1 MRNDPIKV
9 LLVEDHSIAQKVEL
23 EVLKQLNCAVDAANN
38 GVNALEFLSKN
49 KYDIVFMDLGLP
61 DIDGLTLTE
70 TIRRS
75 GGKNA
80 SIPIVALTVY
90 SDNEYKN
97 RAIWVG
103 MNDFIAKPLTTENC
117 EKALRTYVTSNVADK
132 HSPDDTKP

>member
-1 MRNDPIKV
+1 MNKGPIKA
-9 LLVEDHSIAQKVEL
+9 LLVEDHSIAQKIEL
-23 EVLKQLNCAVDAANN
+23 EVLKQLNCSVDAANN
-38 GVNALEFLSKN
+38 GVNALDLLTKN

-70 TIRRS
+70 TIRKS

-80 SIPIVALTVY
+80 LIPVIALTVY

-103 MNDFIAKPLTTENC
+103 MNDFIAKPLTIENC
-117 EKALRTYVTSNVADK
+117 ERVLKTYASQNV
-132 HSPDDTKP
+132 

>member
-1 MRNDPIKV
+1 MRNVLIRV
-9 LLVEDHSIAQKVEL
+9 LLVEDHSIAQKIEI
-23 EVLKQLNCAVDAANN
+23 EVLKELNCSVDAANN
-38 GVNALEFLSKN
+38 GVQALELLTKN
-49 KYDIVFMDLGLP
+49 KYEIIFMDLGLP

-70 TIRRS
+70 TIRRT

-80 SIPIVALTVY
+80 LIPIIALTVY

-117 EKALRTYVTSNVADK
+117 RKALKTYVSSTETD
-132 HSPDDTKP
+132 